1 MPKKKTEKKKNKN
14 KGVFNELSET
24 FLFIYNVYFFKLNKL
39 STYIGILTRLHK
51 ETRKAYLINMLLP
64 TLKNAIINGNKN
76 LENVVISG
84 YKIIMNNA

>member
-1 MPKKKTEKKKNKN
+1 M
-14 KGVFNELSET
+14 
-24 FLFIYNVYFFKLNKL
+24 
-39 STYIGILTRLHK
+39 TRLHK